1 MGLRGQLW
9 QGGRIIPKLN
19 QKATQCNRHAWPF
32 VAHLLRI
39 FFLVVLKGYLADMG
53 ATTSLGVV
61 IPVDPIGPDQSINP
75 SIVRHA
81 HDVVIEWRYI
91 QRRHRLELSLCSSDQ
106 APETIRNA
114 VGHEVDSAFP

>member
-1 MGLRGQLW
+1 MPRNPRFWPSLKSLRSLWEASNLRDIYPRNAVMGLRGQLW

-81 HDVVIEWRYI
+81 HDVVIE
-91 QRRHRLELSLCSSDQ
+91 
-106 APETIRNA
+106 
-114 VGHEVDSAFP
+114 